1 MGSHTDYN
9 LGYVLTLPIDRDT
22 WIAARPR
29 EDRLVRLYSINSPGE
44 TCSFELDSVSRLP
57 GAAWSNYVRGVAAVL
72 QTEGMALKGFD
83 AVIHSTVPISS
94 GLSSSAALE
103 CATATVF
110 ESVSGF
116 AARARQE
123 SPAVPAGREPVRGG
137 QLRHPRPIY
146 LLLRSGRVRLALGL
160 PRPLQPSSAVSGEHP
175 SGHLRYQVQA
185 RTGWLRIRPAP
196 RAMRGGRSPAGPQCL
211 ARDFTRAILRAG
223 EGIAA

>member
-1 MGSHTDYN
+1 M
-9 LGYVLTLPIDRDT
+9 
-22 WIAARPR
+22 
-29 EDRLVRLYSINSPGE
+29 RLYSINSPGGRR
-44 TCSFELDSVSRLP
+44 SLELDSVSRLP

-72 QTEGMALKGFD
+72 RTEGMALKGFD

-116 AARARQE
+116 AS
-123 SPAVPAGREPVRGG
+123 SPPRKPGCASGQEPVRGG

-146 LLLRSGRVRLALGL
+146 LLLRSGRVRLALDCRDL
-160 PRPLQPSSAVSGEHP
+160 SSQAVPLAESIRVVICDTSTSAKWLAPNTASA
-175 SGHLRYQVQA
+175 A
-185 RTGWLRIRPAP
+185 RNAR
-196 RAMRGGRSPAGPQCL
+196 RAL
-211 ARDFTRAILRAG
+211 ACWASVPCARFHRAILRAG